1 MPSTNNDRLSR
12 LFETQPIRVRP
23 YLGWETPQSRQ
34 RAHSA
39 CSKNPST
46 RVDTISIG
54 YSTSNLIKSEANQ
67 TVSMKKNE
75 KKNNNQTERAGGD
88 TSLQSPLS

>member
-1 MPSTNNDRLSR
+1 MIDLVDSLRHNPCVFAHN
-12 LFETQPIRVRP
+12 
-23 YLGWETPQSRQ
+23 LGWETPQSRE

-54 YSTSNLIKSEANQ
+54 YSTSNRIKSEANQ

-88 TSLQSPLS
+88 TN